1 MKIAEQNKSV
11 QSSIVREGAVR
22 WVLSDYGGND
32 LWKRRVLSL
41 SNISTPALEF
51 EASDFYRRIGSML
64 AGCPSW
70 TTSVLTG
77 IHCAMTV

>member
-32 LWKRRVLSL
+32 LWKR
-41 SNISTPALEF
+41 
-51 EASDFYRRIGSML
+51 
-64 AGCPSW
+64 
-70 TTSVLTG
+70 
-77 IHCAMTV
+77 